1 MKVFSSEA
9 PQRADL
15 VLGDSQVKEIL
26 GNLDEYQ
33 RLADMLI
40 YEQGQFVL
48 DVDAEKKAED
58 E

>member
-15 VLGDSQVKEIL
+15 VLGEAQVREIL
-26 GNLDEYQ
+26 GNLDEYH

-40 YEQGQFVL
+40 YDQGQFVL
-48 DVDAEKKAED
+48 DVDAEKRPE
-58 E
+58 EE